1 MESGS
6 PGFEPTRGHDPQN
19 SAASRSAASLHKGDA
34 EVQPARGGT
43 GLAMRAKGTALIRQR
58 LNGEQD
64 LDLAAWASSP
74 IAASR
79 PATGQCRLMDPRPPP
94 PPAGLSGGGEEV
106 PWLPPSQP
114 ATPRVPRDGAH
125 QTLPCGV
132 PSPLPLL
139 TE

>member
-64 LDLAAWASSP
+64 PDLAAWASSP

-79 PATGQCRLMDPRPPP
+79 PATGQCRLMEPRPPP
-94 PPAGLSGGGEEV
+94 PPAGLSGVGEEV

-114 ATPRVPRDGAH
+114 ATPRVP
-125 QTLPCGV
+125 V
-132 PSPLPLL
+132 
-139 TE
+139 TERTRLCPAECPARSHC